1 MSNRWSPSVKLLI
14 VVILL
19 LGTVWLLAQVHVI
32 IAPIII
38 ALLLAYLVSLPVG
51 WILHRT
57 GWRRGPVV
65 LMTQAVV
72 ILLLLTIP
80 ALITPWAVNA
90 FGAFGNTLVKVGQE
104 LLQVEPKPLVITSSL
119 TLDLGPFYQP
129 INQGL
134 LSLLGPNATTLQSLQ
149 GLLAPLA
156 GGAAVIVRGA
166 ISGVVWAIFILV
178 FSFYMVKDAP
188 HFGRFVAINVPEP
201 LRPEVGRLW
210 HEIVRIWNSFV
221 RGQFVV
227 AFVMGFTVMVT
238 MGALGVR
245 NAAVLGLISG
255 VMEFVPAIGPV
266 IAAVPG
272 VMIAIF
278 LGSSWMP
285 IPNLWFALVVGLT
298 YFLLQQFENLYLVP
312 RVVGSRVR
320 LHPAVVIVGVLAGLQ
335 LGGILGVLLAAPTIA
350 SARVLLGYVY
360 GKLFDTEPFRPIEAP
375 RDRSLLWKELAQE
388 HSVRAVLFDL
398 DGTLIETDDVAVAAV
413 AARLRFLG
421 RLATEEQRLYRA
433 RRLLMGSEEFVN
445 GLMTFLDRLG
455 LDSLPFWLNDALH
468 RWRGIRKPADF
479 VAVAGSPDMLRALA
493 ERYPLAV
500 VTSRSQREAAAFL
513 AQYGLSD
520 LFHVII
526 TRDNVRRLK
535 PHPMPVRTAAEKL
548 GLPPEQCVMVGD
560 TGVDVR
566 SAKAA
571 GALVVAVLCGFGEMN
586 DFGDADLVI
595 DSTAQLGEWL

>member
-1 MSNRWSPSVKLLI
+1 MSNRWSPFVKQLI

-19 LGTVWLLAQVHVI
+19 FGTVWLLAQVHVI

-38 ALLLAYLVSLPVG
+38 ALLLAYIVSLPVG

-57 GWRRGPVV
+57 GWRRAPVV
-65 LMTQAVV
+65 LITQIVV
-72 ILLLLTIP
+72 VLLLLTIP

-104 LLQVEPKPLVITSSL
+104 LLQVEPKPISITSSL
-119 TLDLGPFYQP
+119 TIDLGPFYQP
-129 INQGL
+129 INQWL
-134 LSLLGPNATTLQSLQ
+134 LSLLGPDATTLQSLR
-149 GLLAPLA
+149 GLLGPLA
-156 GGAAVIVRGA
+156 GGAAVVVRSA
-166 ISGVVWAIFILV
+166 VSGVVWTIFALV
-178 FSFYMVKDAP
+178 FSFYMVKDGP
-188 HFGRFVAINVPEP
+188 RLGRFFAVNVPEP
-201 LRPEVGRLW
+201 WRPELGRLW
-210 HEIVRIWNSFV
+210 HEIVRIWDSFV
-221 RGQFVV
+221 RGQFGV
-227 AFVMGFTVMVT
+227 AFIMGFTVMVT

-272 VMIAIF
+272 ILIAVF
-278 LGSSWMP
+278 LGSSWLP

-335 LGGILGVLLAAPTIA
+335 LGGVLGVLLAAPTIA
-350 SARVLLGYVY
+350 SARVLLGYAY
-360 GKLFDTEPFRPIEAP
+360 RKLFDAELFRPIEAAP
-375 RDRSLLWKELAQE
+375 ERSQLWKELAQE
-388 HSVRAVLFDL
+388 HGVRAVLLDL

-421 RLATEEQRLYRA
+421 RLATEEQRLHRA
-433 RRLLMGSEEFVN
+433 RRLLMGSEELVN

-455 LDSLPFWLNDALH
+455 LDSLPFRLNDALH
-468 RWRGIRKPADF
+468 HWRGIRKPEDF
-479 VAVAGSPDMLRALA
+479 VAVAGSPETLKALA
-493 ERYPLAV
+493 EHYRLAV
-500 VTSRSQREAAAFL
+500 VTSRSRREADAFL
-513 AQYGLSD
+513 TQYGLSD
-520 LFHVII
+520 FFHAVV

-548 GLPPEQCVMVGD
+548 GVLPEQCVMVGD

-571 GALVVAVLCGFGEMN
+571 GALVIAVLCGFGEMD
-586 DFGDADLVI
+586 DFDDADLVI

>member
-19 LGTVWLLAQVHVI
+19 LGTVWLVARVHVI

-38 ALLLAYLVSLPVG
+38 ALLLAYVVSLPVG
-51 WILHRT
+51 WILHHT

-65 LMTQAVV
+65 LVTQLVV

-80 ALITPWAVNA
+80 ALITPWAVNS
-90 FGAFGNTLVKVGQE
+90 FSAFGNTLVKVRQE
-104 LLQVEPKPLVITSSL
+104 LLQVEPEPIAFTSSL

-129 INQGL
+129 VNQWL
-134 LSLLGPNATTLQSLQ
+134 LSLLEPNATTLQGLQ
-149 GLLAPLA
+149 GLLRPLA
-156 GGAAVIVRGA
+156 GGAAVVVRGA
-166 ISGVVWAIFILV
+166 VSGVVWAIFILV
-178 FSFYMVKDAP
+178 FSFYVVKDAP
-188 HFGRFVAINVPEP
+188 HLGRFAAMRVPEP
-201 LRPEVGRLW
+201 WRPELGRLW

-227 AFVMGFTVMVT
+227 AFIMGVIVMVT

-272 VMIAIF
+272 ILIALF
-278 LGSSWMP
+278 LGSSWLP

-335 LGGILGVLLAAPTIA
+335 LGGILGVLLAAPAIA
-350 SARVLLGYVY
+350 SARVLLGYTY
-360 GKLFDTEPFRPIEAP
+360 GKLFDTEPLRPIEAP
-375 RDRSLLWKELAQE
+375 RERLQLWREVVQE
-388 HSVRAVLFDL
+388 RGVRAVFFDL

-421 RLATEEQRLYRA
+421 RLMTEEQRLREA
-433 RRLLMGSEEFVN
+433 RRLLMSSEEFVN
-445 GLMTFLDRLG
+445 NLMTFLDRLG
-455 LDSLPFWLNDALH
+455 LDSLPFRLNDALH
-468 RWRGIRKPADF
+468 RWRGIRKPENF
-479 VAVAGSPDMLRALA
+479 VAVAGSPEMLKTLA
-493 ERYPLAV
+493 ERYRLAV
-500 VTSRSQREAAAFL
+500 VTSRSQREATAFL
-513 AQYGLSD
+513 AQYGLAD
-520 LFHVII
+520 LFHAII

-535 PHPMPVRTAAEKL
+535 PHPIPVRTAAEKL

-560 TGVDVR
+560 TEVDVR

-586 DFGDADLVI
+586 DFEDADLVI
-595 DSTAQLGEWL
+595 DTTAHLGEWL